1 MILFQKNDTNVHSH
15 RDFLLTRTM
24 DATTVFLADIDVV
37 LANMTTTTVPSSAL
51 RTQIKKF
58 AMRHEPDMIATKR
71 VWSLIRDQSSDAV
84 HVDNLRRQLANCA
97 YRNGTMVTHRRCD
110 TNIPR
115 GFVMPRYKVGADTG
129 NKNAGNKNAGN
140 SWIRHPSLGWLHPAD
155 RQYIRRHRRTGTK
168 SSASRSSASRSSR
181 PRYGVL
187 FCLCILILLLLL
199 FIRKRNRLAHKI
211 SSYQSLD
218 QEFIDAL
225 PPTSLN
231 FETPCPNTSD
241 LVRDFNDFAKIQS
254 ASSPIRRY

>member
-1 MILFQKNDTNVHSH
+1 M
-15 RDFLLTRTM
+15 
-24 DATTVFLADIDVV
+24 FLADIDVV
-37 LANMTTTTVPSSAL
+37 LANLTTTSVPSSAL
-51 RTQIKKF
+51 RTQIKQC

-115 GFVMPRYKVGADTG
+115 GFVMPRYKVGARDTG
-129 NKNAGNKNAGN
+129 KR
-140 SWIRHPSLGWLHPAD
+140 WIRHPSLGWLHPAD

-168 SSASRSSASRSSR
+168 SSASRSSR

-199 FIRKRNRLAHKI
+199 FIRKRNRLAHRI

-231 FETPCPNTSD
+231 FETPLPNTSD
-241 LVRDFNDFAKIQS
+241 LVREFNDFARIQS
-254 ASSPIRRY
+254 ASSATRSY